1 MPKNTNRVNEE
12 ISKCINKLL
21 LKEPFYA
28 HIISSTVRKIT
39 NEIETAAV
47 GLKEDVIFFM
57 VNDTFFLKELKTT
70 NERVA
75 VIKHEILHLVFRH
88 LFRMKNIDDLE
99 IYNIAADI
107 VVNQYIGQNWKLPEN
122 AVTIEL
128 FPDFNLDIQ
137 QNVEYY
143 YTELNTLFKSLQK
156 KLSKL
161 DKEFPDKDK
170 IELSDS
176 EKKLLDIYGKKTHGN
191 HQFWSDSNLDNTS
204 KNNDSINSN
213 SNFDPSSIAQL
224 TLNKQIQ
231 SAFERI
237 SSKNKD
243 ELSDEIKQEIDIICQ
258 ELKPT
263 VDWKRVLK
271 LFSGQSSKTKI
282 YHTVKRVS
290 KRFGTRPGIKIKK
303 QNKIA
308 IIVDTSGSIDSE
320 ILNQFFF
327 EIQQIY
333 RLGTD
338 VLVIECDDRV
348 GNVYTYSKQT
358 ILEISGGGCT
368 DYDPAFEYINQNKNL
383 KINSCIYL
391 TDGYAEPPKI
401 KPRCNLLYIIT
412 PDGLVGDHLKF
423 GKYIQMRN

>member
-47 GLKEDVIFFM
+47 GLKEDLIFFM
-57 VNDTFFLKELKTT
+57 VNNTFFLKELKTT

-88 LFRMKNIDDLE
+88 LFRIKNIDDLE

-107 VVNQYIGQNWKLPEN
+107 VVNQYIGQNWKLPDN

-128 FPDFNLDIQ
+128 FPDFNLEIQ

-143 YTELNTLFKSLQK
+143 YTELNTVFKSLQK
-156 KLSKL
+156 KLSNL
-161 DKEFPDKDK
+161 DKEIPNKDK
-170 IELSDS
+170 IEISNS
-176 EKKLLDIYGKKTHGN
+176 EKKLLDIYGKSIHSN
-191 HQFWSDSNLDNTS
+191 NIFCSDENDDTESE
-204 KNNDSINSN
+204 NNETTNKSSYNQN
-213 SNFDPSSIAQL
+213 SIAKL
-224 TLNKQIQ
+224 ALNRQIQ

-243 ELSDEIKQEIDIICQ
+243 ELSDEIKQEIDIISQ
-258 ELKPT
+258 ELKPA

-282 YHTVKRVS
+282 YHTIKRVS

-308 IIVDTSGSIDSE
+308 VIVDTSGSIESE

-333 RLGTD
+333 RLGTN

-358 ILEISGGGCT
+358 LLEISGGGCT